1 MLKNFDDILNL
12 AKQKKV
18 KTLSVAMAGD
28 REVLLSVKMAMDE
41 DLIKAILVGDKDEIE
56 KICKD
61 IGLSL
66 ENIQILHEPDPIK
79 GSKKATELVSSGE
92 ADILMKGLVATST
105 IMKEVLNKETGLRT
119 DKLISH
125 AVVANVSTYHK
136 IFIVTDAAMN
146 IAPDLDKKKEIIKN
160 GIELAKALEI
170 ENPKVAVLAA
180 KEKVSEKMEATVH
193 AKELKEMNK
202 KGEIKDAIVDGPFA
216 LDNAISKESAEIK
229 KIDSLVA
236 GDADILLAPDIE
248 AGNILYKSLSFL
260 AGAKTAGL
268 ILGAKKPIVLTSR
281 ADNREA
287 KFYSIV
293 LSVLVSS
300 KG

>member
-1 MLKNFDDILNL
+1 MLKNFDDILDL
-12 AKQKKV
+12 AKQKEI

-28 REVLLSVKMAMDE
+28 REVLASVKMAMDE
-41 DLIKAILVGDKDEIE
+41 ELVKPILVGDKDEIE
-56 KICKD
+56 SICKE
-61 IGLSL
+61 IELSL
-66 ENIQILHEPDPIK
+66 EDVEIIHESDPVK
-79 GSKKATELVSSGE
+79 GSKKATELVSSGK
-92 ADILMKGLVATST
+92 ADVLMKGLVATSI
-105 IMKEVLNKETGLRT
+105 IMKEVLDKETGLRT
-119 DKLISH
+119 DNLISH
-125 AVVANVSTYHK
+125 AVVSNVSTYHK

-170 ENPKVAVLAA
+170 KNPKVGVLAA

-193 AKELKEMNK
+193 AKELREMNK
-202 KGEIKDAIVDGPFA
+202 RGEIKDAIVDGPFA
-216 LDNAISKESAEIK
+216 LDNAISKESAKIK
-229 KIDSLVA
+229 GIDSPVA

-248 AGNILYKSLSFL
+248 AGNIFYKSLSFL

-268 ILGAKKPIVLTSR
+268 ILGAKRPIVLTSR

-300 KG
+300 RE

>member
-1 MLKNFDDILNL
+1 MLRNFDDILNL
-12 AKQKKV
+12 AKQKSV

-28 REVLLSVKMAMDE
+28 TEVLASVKMAMDE
-41 DLIKAILVGDKDEIE
+41 ELVKPILIGDKDEIE
-56 KICKD
+56 SICKE
-61 IGLSL
+61 IELSL
-66 ENIQILHEPDPIK
+66 EDVEIIHEADPVK
-79 GSKKATELVSSGE
+79 GSRRATELVSSGK

-119 DKLISH
+119 DNLISH
-125 AVVANVSTYHK
+125 GVVAHVSTYHK

-146 IAPDLDKKKEIIKN
+146 IAPDLEKKKKIIDN
-160 GIELAKALEI
+160 GIHLAKALEI
-170 ENPKVAVLAA
+170 KNPKVAILAA

-193 AKELKEMNK
+193 AGELAQMNK
-202 KGEIKDAIVDGPFA
+202 NGEIKDAIVDGPFA
-216 LDNAISKESAEIK
+216 LDNAISKESAEVK
-229 KIDSLVA
+229 GIDSPVA
-236 GDADILLAPDIE
+236 GDADILVAPDIE

-268 ILGAKKPIVLTSR
+268 ILGAKRPIVLTSR
-281 ADNREA
+281 ADDRDA

-300 KG
+300 KE